1 MRKGYWARLMRLA
14 PIVLL
19 AFCLLFAGCETN
31 VAEMSSLPE
40 LSRPYAGEY
49 ECETLT
55 LAGEDMLSAFRTV
68 RLTLGYD
75 GNIKEIADSVQFL
88 SLVTGEAVT
97 LFAPPSGAYDE
108 DTVSA
113 AEALG
118 LKTILW
124 SKDTID
130 WRDKDADTCFLRAT
144 KDVTA
149 GDFILMH
156 PMTHTLEAL
165 PRILETYEKQ
175 GLRAVTVSENLS
187 VQTAT

>member
-1 MRKGYWARLMRLA
+1 MRKGYWARLLRLA

-75 GNIKEIADSVQFL
+75 GKAALFWQTCEGG
-88 SLVTGEAVT
+88 TGERSFFYEADPERGEITFFPAIGKKGRTFPMEDGTVRLSFNLGGRH
-97 LFAPPSGAYDE
+97 LFALFARP
-108 DTVSA
+108 
-113 AEALG
+113 
-118 LKTILW
+118 
-124 SKDTID
+124 
-130 WRDKDADTCFLRAT
+130 
-144 KDVTA
+144 
-149 GDFILMH
+149 
-156 PMTHTLEAL
+156 
-165 PRILETYEKQ
+165 
-175 GLRAVTVSENLS
+175 
-187 VQTAT
+187 

>member
-75 GNIKEIADSVQFL
+75 GKALKAYRRPCGFPWQSLYLPEL
-88 SLVTGEAVT
+88 S
-97 LFAPPSGAYDE
+97 S
-108 DTVSA
+108 
-113 AEALG
+113 
-118 LKTILW
+118 
-124 SKDTID
+124 
-130 WRDKDADTCFLRAT
+130 
-144 KDVTA
+144 
-149 GDFILMH
+149 
-156 PMTHTLEAL
+156 
-165 PRILETYEKQ
+165 
-175 GLRAVTVSENLS
+175 
-187 VQTAT
+187 